1 MIEKLKGYTHAK
13 FYCKVYIKSY
23 RGGGGTGGEY
33 GHLVL
38 RRPQKPSRNKV
49 KAFHLFANFLKRPNF
64 AVQM

>member
-1 MIEKLKGYTHAK
+1 MQSFIA
-13 FYCKVYIKSY
+13 VYIKSY
-23 RGGGGTGGEY
+23 RGGGGGGGGAGGEY

-64 AVQM
+64 AVQF